1 MPYDV
6 HNQGMGGGWWA
17 LMVIAMIV
25 FLALCVFALV
35 ALSRHHNHGSSGS
48 LVGGTSNGPV
58 DILNERLARGEVTE
72 EEYAS
77 RLSLLRGQK

>member
-48 LVGGTSNGPV
+48 LVGRTSNGPV

-77 RLSLLRGQK
+77 RLSLLKGQK

>member
-17 LMVIAMIV
+17 LMVIAMII

-35 ALSRHHNHGSSGS
+35 ALSHHHHGSIGS
-48 LVGGTSNGPV
+48 LVGRTSNGPV

>member
-17 LMVIAMIV
+17 LMVIVMIV

-72 EEYAS
+72 EEYTS
-77 RLSLLRGQK
+77 RLNLLRGQK

>member
-6 HNQGMGGGWWA
+6 HNQGMGGGGWA

-35 ALSRHHNHGSSGS
+35 ALSRHHNHDSSGA
-48 LVGGTSNGPV
+48 LVGRTSDGPV
-58 DILNERLARGEVTE
+58 DILKERLARGEVTE
-72 EEYAS
+72 EEYTS
-77 RLSLLRGQK
+77 RLRLLQGQK

>member
-1 MPYDV
+1 
-6 HNQGMGGGWWA
+6 MGGGWWA
-17 LMVIAMIV
+17 LMVIVMIV

-35 ALSRHHNHGSSGS
+35 ALSRHHNHSSSGS

-72 EEYAS
+72 EEYTS
-77 RLSLLRGQK
+77 RLNLLRGQK